1 MEKICISTI
10 IFCEAIAFSFDCT
23 FDIFSFTVS
32 LCHTEFSVEIIKK
45 QFTDSYIKLSNLTS
59 LA

>member
-23 FDIFSFTVS
+23 FDIFSFTIS
-32 LCHTEFSVEIIKK
+32 LCHTEFSLEIIKK
-45 QFTDSYIKLSNLTS
+45 NL
-59 LA
+59 LIAILN